1 LNDSQEFAIFDAIS
15 RGKSSNMDVDR
26 RNSYKQSRDEVKSED
41 ERYYN
46 SKRTRRSSERND
58 SNKRLDDERNNSRN
72 GNGYEHKEDHSNLST
87 REYTV
92 RSTVGA
98 VLNESSVNVPV
109 ASKFHEEHESNER
122 KSRNES
128 MKEDNYK
135 SEPIMTDDVN
145 NKEVHT
151 SNNNSSL
158 EKKQKLIDTTLKK
171 PEILNRNKR
180 MFGSLM
186 GHLGIAKSNLEKEN
200 EKIIKQKE
208 YLDSMKK
215 KNEEEFHKSQM
226 KKQKDSISEKFEK
239 KVNHIKE
246 SSAFYSNYIQSLQHF
261 LFTSTEPK
269 IAWLPNNHNKTT
281 RELLAK
287 RQEEVGLCFAAFS
300 VFYRLCLVC

>member
-200 EKIIKQKE
+200 EKIIKQK
-208 YLDSMKK
+208 
-215 KNEEEFHKSQM
+215 
-226 KKQKDSISEKFEK
+226 DSISEKFEK